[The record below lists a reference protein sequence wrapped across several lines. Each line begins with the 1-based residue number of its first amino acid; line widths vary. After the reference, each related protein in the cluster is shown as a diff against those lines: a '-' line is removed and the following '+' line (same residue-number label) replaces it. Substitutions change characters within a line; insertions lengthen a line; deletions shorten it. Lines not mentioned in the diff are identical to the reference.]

1 MKTKIISIL
10 TVILFLNIQ
19 LSYADNNPVR
29 PKKSAVVYPNAAHD
43 ALIVKSV
50 KSQLLQLINEEGEI
64 VFEKTVNKGTNSYR
78 MRNLKLGRYKLILLE
93 EEEKTETTLVVR

>member
-1 MKTKIISIL
+1 M
-10 TVILFLNIQ
+10 
-19 LSYADNNPVR
+19 SYADNNPVR